1 MLPLL
6 ARLQDPGNGRP
17 AVGTGADPRPVSRPE
32 RRGGC
37 AQVDRAVALV
47 AERQLG
53 RSARRMGDGRSG
65 ETQREDICWLVHL
78 SNSRNVQYSAGC
90 SRLVAT
96 IR

>member
-6 ARLQDPGNGRP
+6 ACLQDPGNGRP
-17 AVGTGADPRPVSRPE
+17 AVSTGADSRPMPRPKRR
-32 RRGGC
+32 RRG

-53 RSARRMGDGRSG
+53 RSARRVGDRRSG

-78 SNSRNVQYSAGC
+78 SNLRNVQYSAAC

>member
-1 MLPLL
+1 
-6 ARLQDPGNGRP
+6 
-17 AVGTGADPRPVSRPE
+17 
-32 RRGGC
+32 
-37 AQVDRAVALV
+37 
-47 AERQLG
+47 
-53 RSARRMGDGRSG
+53 MGDGRSG

>member
-17 AVGTGADPRPVSRPE
+17 TVCTGADPCPVPRAK
-32 RRGGC
+32 RRGGSP
-37 AQVDRAVALV
+37 QVDRAVALI

-78 SNSRNVQYSAGC
+78 SNPRNVQYSAGC

-96 IR
+96 IQ

>member
-17 AVGTGADPRPVSRPE
+17 TVCTGADPCPVPRAK
-32 RRGGC
+32 RRGGSP
-37 AQVDRAVALV
+37 QVDRAVALI

>member
-1 MLPLL
+1 MLALL
-6 ARLQDPGNGRP
+6 ARFQDPGNSRP
-17 AVGTGADPRPVSRPE
+17 TVSTGADPCPVSRSK
-32 RRGGC
+32 RRRGC